1 MPGVSIPLSVFFL
14 EAISPQVAPP
24 LSLFFLFLPFPFFS
38 FSFLAL
44 FIAKMQLKVGNLD
57 SAVSCPT
64 VAGGLYHG
72 RKVRKNTFTHFEVSK
87 RIPRQHL

>member
-1 MPGVSIPLSVFFL
+1 MPGVSIPLSVFFSGSNL
-14 EAISPQVAPP
+14 TPSRTTPFLV
-24 LSLFFLFLPFPFFS
+24 LSLSSFSLFS